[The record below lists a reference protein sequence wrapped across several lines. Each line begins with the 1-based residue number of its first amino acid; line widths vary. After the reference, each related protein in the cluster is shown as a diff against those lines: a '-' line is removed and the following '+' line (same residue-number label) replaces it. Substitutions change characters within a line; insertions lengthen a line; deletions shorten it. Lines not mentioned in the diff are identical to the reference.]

1 LNFFNPAGLVNAIQ
15 EKESGGSFANVINS
29 ISYAPNGLPAVTWYA
44 DGATT
49 TNTYNSN
56 ALYRLISKVTL
67 TPLTTTLVLGSS
79 STIAFDNSGTGGT
92 SCGSTPCSSL
102 TFPYTVN
109 SNTNGLIIVNVG
121 LNDYTDSV
129 TGVSYGGHA
138 LTFYG
143 DAYDV
148 TVGAVSVWYMLGEL
162 SGTNNVVINA
172 SSAHIFGA
180 TAASYTGVS
189 QTGLPDAVGTGS
201 PQDHTSA
208 DGLFAGS
215 VTTVANN
222 AWAFLALAK
231 NGGATPTAGSNTTLR
246 VDDTNDGSDS
256 LYDSGG
262 PVTP

>member
-1 LNFFNPAGLVNAIQ
+1 
-15 EKESGGSFANVINS
+15 
-29 ISYAPNGLPAVTWYA
+29 
-44 DGATT
+44 
-49 TNTYNSN
+49 
-56 ALYRLISKVTL
+56 
-67 TPLTTTLVLGSS
+67 
-79 STIAFDNSGTGGT
+79 DNSGTGGT

-262 PVTP
+262 PVTPGGSTATLNVNTGASNKSIGVYFSFAPASTAIWGGSGTTTFTYDKDGNLTSNGTSTFIYDYRNELTAV